1 MIQLSQGET
10 FHGGFAL
17 FQEDGVTPT
26 EISQDMSAM
35 VVLSQVGRVKYKCT
49 TADGSLSS
57 MGGGQYTFSV
67 PPEATERM
75 MGEVVVELKVYD
87 EQNQEVVIGKPSNPR
102 KPVSVFVTANII
114 HAQK

>member
-1 MIQLSQGET
+1 MQQLSQGET

-17 FQEDGVTPT
+17 YEEDGVTPT

-35 VVLSQVGRVKYKCT
+35 VVLSQVGHVKYKCT

-67 PPEATERM
+67 PPEATARM
-75 MGEVVVELKVYD
+75 LGEIVVELKVYHASG
-87 EQNQEVVIGKPSNPR
+87 QEVVIGKPSNPR
-102 KPVSVFVTANII
+102 KQVSVFVTANII